1 MDGPFLTSINPK
13 TTTVLPSEPRW
24 EEGHGGSDVVAAVVV
39 VGALQMKS
47 ISYVRIDPSLVKAF
61 QTRLT
66 FRLSSSRFFLQT
78 KFFYKK
84 NWANLGLF
92 LSFSCPFSHSNNN
105 LSVYFNIIK

>member
-47 ISYVRIDPSLVKAF
+47 ISYVRIDPSWSKL
-61 QTRLT
+61 
-66 FRLSSSRFFLQT
+66 FRRD
-78 KFFYKK
+78 
-84 NWANLGLF
+84 
-92 LSFSCPFSHSNNN
+92 
-105 LSVYFNIIK
+105 